1 MGDRVRRSKRQR
13 REQRVEVDAL
23 TGRRIRSTA
32 APSHQNTAS
41 DSPSSPHRQL
51 RLPPVRSRVPVAFL
65 MPATTVAAAAASAQA
80 EAVMGEQDRTA
91 GWVQT
96 TLGLGTA
103 TGAGTAVPAATGAD
117 ATSADAPQTVAA
129 AVAQQPVVSGRR
141 VTVVTSPLQSP
152 VIAPIAT
159 SSSGDGGAG
168 APMEK
173 LRAQPSRYYLPSD
186 DGRGTLK
193 NLLSVPPSSF
203 SFREKKRKRRE
214 TFDVPPLPLP
224 PLLPFLFSSFLFSPP
239 PPPPP
244 RAGWT
249 LFSRLR
255 LCACIIVAFGKERSG
270 PHDLPSPLFFFF
282 FFLFLFLF
290 SPLAHSLALHRTLEP

>member
-1 MGDRVRRSKRQR
+1 MSSAMLPKLVYTGRTEPRASTALRPRASSGVMGDRVRRSKRQR

-129 AVAQQPVVSGRR
+129 AVAQQPVVSGGA
-141 VTVVTSPLQSP
+141 VTSPLQSP

-193 NLLSVPPSSF
+193 RIFSLSPPS
-203 SFREKKRKRRE
+203 
-214 TFDVPPLPLP
+214 V
-224 PLLPFLFSSFLFSPP
+224 LL
-239 PPPPP
+239 
-244 RAGWT
+244 
-249 LFSRLR
+249 
-255 LCACIIVAFGKERSG
+255 FGKKPWEMC
-270 PHDLPSPLFFFF
+270 LLVC
-282 FFLFLFLF
+282 
-290 SPLAHSLALHRTLEP
+290 

>member
-1 MGDRVRRSKRQR
+1 MSSAMLPKLVYTGRTEPRASTALRPRASSGVMGDRVRRSKRQR

-65 MPATTVAAAAASAQA
+65 MPATTVAAAASAQA

-193 NLLSVPPSSF
+193 RIFSLFPPSSF
-203 SFREKKRKRRE
+203 SFREKKREKE
-214 TFDVPPLPLP
+214 
-224 PLLPFLFSSFLFSPP
+224 
-239 PPPPP
+239 
-244 RAGWT
+244 
-249 LFSRLR
+249 
-255 LCACIIVAFGKERSG
+255 KER
-270 PHDLPSPLFFFF
+270 DV
-282 FFLFLFLF
+282 
-290 SPLAHSLALHRTLEP
+290 